1 MWRELT
7 ETDLAATLAQSE
19 IDAYRRSGPLD
30 GADPV
35 VLLLDRTAAL
45 VRSWISCNGGVRL
58 GPVKTIPEGLISP
71 AMDYAAADLLK
82 RIGRPLTEDRRR
94 ARERA
99 EGLFEK
105 IAQGVFKPE
114 SYNPGGDTDAADLT
128 RPATAPSFA
137 QPRPE
142 RLLD

>member
-1 MWRELT
+1 
-7 ETDLAATLAQSE
+7 
-19 IDAYRRSGPLD
+19 
-30 GADPV
+30 V

-45 VRSWISCNGGVRL
+45 VRSWISCNGGVLL
-58 GPVKTIPEGLISP
+58 GPSHTIPEGLVSP

-99 EGLFEK
+99 EVLFEK
-105 IAQGVFKPE
+105 IAQGIFKPE
-114 SYNPGGDTDAADLT
+114 SYNPGGDAAAADLT

-137 QPRPE
+137 HPRPE